1 MEGLEICEVPIRNL
15 ERTLRLDSEF
25 YSKENIAQVNS
36 LQEMNATSLC
46 NIASVSDGNHMSIS
60 DSFVEN
66 GIPYYRGGDI
76 YNPFIEFTTNS
87 LKIPYDVFAKT
98 TMVRSH
104 LRKGDILMSI
114 VGAIIGNVSIVTTD
128 NNATCSCKL
137 AIIRPKE
144 GISSEYLATFL
155 RSKYGQK
162 QIQKFRRGTGQT
174 GFILEDFDQLLIPQV
189 GKEIQ
194 ARIQTILNKSLYCA
208 TQSVRLYD
216 EAEAS
221 LLNHLGIGDFIANS
235 NPCNVKTLKE
245 SFIETGRLD
254 SEYYQ
259 PKYDDILHHI
269 QAYKYGS
276 KNLAEICDI
285 KEENFIPKDDTTY
298 KYVELANI
306 GKYGNIIGCS
316 QQKGEDLPSRARRIV
331 SKNDVV
337 ISSLEGSLD
346 SCALVEEDYDGALC
360 STGFYVLKSSVLNSE
375 TLLVLFK
382 SPLVKELM
390 RKGCSGT
397 ILTAIGRQELERIPI
412 PLIRQEIQEEIAQH
426 VQSSIS
432 LRKESQQLLEHAKLT
447 VEGAIQGGGVK

>member
-1 MEGLEICEVPIRNL
+1 
-15 ERTLRLDSEF
+15 
-25 YSKENIAQVNS
+25 
-36 LQEMNATSLC
+36 
-46 NIASVSDGNHMSIS
+46 MSIS

-66 GIPYYRGGDI
+66 GVPYYRGGDI
-76 YNPFIEFTTNS
+76 YNPFIEFATNS
-87 LKIPYDVFAKT
+87 LKIPYDVFAQT

-104 LRKGDILMSI
+104 LRKGDVLMSI

-174 GFILEDFDQLLIPQV
+174 GLILEDFDQLLIPQV
-189 GKEIQ
+189 SKDIQ
-194 ARIQTILNKSLYCA
+194 DKIQTILDKSLHCA
-208 TQSVRLYD
+208 TQSIRLYD

-221 LLNHLGIGDFIANS
+221 LLNRIGMGNFTANS

-254 SEYYQ
+254 AEYYQ

-269 QAYKYGS
+269 QAYKNGS
-276 KNLAEICDI
+276 KDLGEICEI
-285 KEENFIPKDDTTY
+285 KDANFTPQENVTY

-316 QQKGEDLPSRARRIV
+316 QQKGEFLPSRARRIV
-331 SKNDVV
+331 SKNEV
-337 ISSLEGSLD
+337 IVSSLEGSLD

-360 STGFYVLKSSVLNSE
+360 STGFYVLKSNVLNPE
-375 TLLVLFK
+375 TLLVMFK
-382 SPLVKELM
+382 SPLIKDLM
-390 RKGCSGT
+390 KKGCSGT

-412 PLIRQEIQEEIAQH
+412 PLIQQEIQEEIAKH
-426 VQSSIS
+426 VQNSIA
-432 LRKESQQLLEHAKLT
+432 LRKESLQLLEDAKLT
-447 VEGAIQGGGVK
+447 VEEAIQNGGVK

>member
-1 MEGLEICEVPIRNL
+1 
-15 ERTLRLDSEF
+15 
-25 YSKENIAQVNS
+25 
-36 LQEMNATSLC
+36 MNATSLC

-254 SEYYQ
+254 AEYYQ

-285 KEENFIPKDDTTY
+285 KEENFTPKDDTTY

-447 VEGAIQGGGVK
+447 VEGAIQEGGVK